1 MIVRLSILL
10 VDPLAESC
18 TEKVKLAVPAV
29 PASGVPV
36 IAPVEGLSERLLG
49 KLGVTP
55 QLM

>member
-1 MIVRLSILL
+1 ML

-18 TEKVKLAVPAV
+18 TEKVKLAVPTV